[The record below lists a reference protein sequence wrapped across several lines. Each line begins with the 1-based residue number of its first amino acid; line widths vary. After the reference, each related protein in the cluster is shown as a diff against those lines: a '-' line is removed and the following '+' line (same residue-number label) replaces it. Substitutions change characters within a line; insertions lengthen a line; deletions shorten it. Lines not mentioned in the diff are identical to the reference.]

1 MKKTT
6 TGRNGKQKMKKM
18 RKKWKELKRRKIVLI
33 RNLYTIIAR
42 NRIPNK
48 T

>member
-18 RKKWKELKRRKIVLI
+18 RKKVEGVEKEENCSYSKSIYNNCAQSHSK
-33 RNLYTIIAR
+33 
-42 NRIPNK
+42 
-48 T
+48 